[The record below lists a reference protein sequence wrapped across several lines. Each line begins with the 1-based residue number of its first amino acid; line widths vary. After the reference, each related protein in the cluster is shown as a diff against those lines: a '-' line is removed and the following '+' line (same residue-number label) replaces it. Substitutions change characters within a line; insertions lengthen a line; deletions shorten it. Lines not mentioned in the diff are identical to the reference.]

1 MAASTVLALTT
12 ADRPCEVRSKP
23 WTIHGWRPT
32 SADES
37 DNHLMEWA
45 VAGGAAA
52 IITNNVRDLKS
63 GELIFPDIGIMT
75 PASFLKTMNLKT
87 TRRRP

>member
-1 MAASTVLALTT
+1 
-12 ADRPCEVRSKP
+12 
-23 WTIHGWRPT
+23 
-32 SADES
+32 
-37 DNHLMEWA
+37 MELA

-63 GELIFPDIGIMT
+63 GELIFPDIEIMT
-75 PASFLKTMNLKT
+75 PSSFLKTPYAKA